1 MPDTRNWKQ
10 EIARALGGSLGSRT
24 DVIEEIAQHVDARY
38 RSLLA
43 RGVPEEE
50 AYRDALQELNEP
62 RALAREIGSIMPV
75 PAPQVAP
82 VGSRSPGSLLDVLR
96 QDIRYGL
103 RSLRKSPGFTF
114 LACLALALG
123 VGANSAIFTVVNAV
137 MLRPLPFAD
146 PDRLVRIWESNPSGG
161 WPTFAIS
168 QPNFLDWHSES
179 TSFDGLAAM
188 GGSQFSASGPGGAD
202 LVQANAVTVDF
213 LPVLGAS
220 PAMGR
225 NFRADEDRPGGNTRV
240 AILTHSFWQRRFGGA
255 KDVLGQSMILSGN
268 PYTIVGVLP
277 STFAWGTPTLDLLV
291 PLAPDPKRSR
301 GDHRLLVIGRLKPG
315 TTIDQAHAD
324 LSTIAARLEKQ
335 FPDSNQGWTVRLR
348 SFYDW
353 LIPDETRRSL
363 MMLSA
368 AVGLVLLI
376 ACLNVANL
384 LLARGASRQRELA
397 IRSALGAERLRL
409 VRQLLVEAMLLALI
423 ASAAGLAIAYGLV
436 QVLTWSAPE
445 DLPRVEEIS
454 MDARVLV
461 FTLGSAVLTGL
472 LFGLLPAVQVSRLNL
487 TDTLKLGTQGA
498 GGSASRQRLRSA
510 LVVGEVAISVALLI
524 GAGLLVRSLWRLQQ
538 VNPGFRHENVVTAR
552 IHLPSSRY
560 QGGQA
565 AWGFYERLLERARA
579 LPGVQAAATSSGVP
593 LSLGNTST
601 EIRIPGAP
609 VRKGGAQLGADWRLV
624 SPDYFK
630 TMGIPLKGRDF
641 SVHDTD
647 ESEPVTIISEETA
660 RRYFPD
666 VDPIGRTIVIRSFF
680 DEKPARIIGVAG
692 DVRSASLDADP
703 GPMVYGSA
711 RVFTGWNPMHLAIRG
726 AIAPEAYTA
735 SIREVM
741 HAIDREVPFF
751 DVRSADDLVA
761 ESLGPRRFNMYLLT
775 CFALVALLLA
785 SVGLFGVMAYLV
797 SQRTRDIGIR
807 LALGASRGDVLRMI
821 VGQGLLLTVIGAV
834 LGVAAGFA
842 ITDLMR
848 GLLFSVTPRDP
859 TTFVVVPVLLIVVAL
874 LACYVP
880 ARRAMRVDPLVA
892 LRTE

>member
-1 MPDTRNWKQ
+1 
-10 EIARALGGSLGSRT
+10 
-24 DVIEEIAQHVDARY
+24 
-38 RSLLA
+38 
-43 RGVPEEE
+43 
-50 AYRDALQELNEP
+50 
-62 RALAREIGSIMPV
+62 
-75 PAPQVAP
+75 
-82 VGSRSPGSLLDVLR
+82 
-96 QDIRYGL
+96 
-103 RSLRKSPGFTF
+103 
-114 LACLALALG
+114 
-123 VGANSAIFTVVNAV
+123 
-137 MLRPLPFAD
+137 
-146 PDRLVRIWESNPSGG
+146 
-161 WPTFAIS
+161 
-168 QPNFLDWHSES
+168 
-179 TSFDGLAAM
+179 
-188 GGSQFSASGPGGAD
+188 
-202 LVQANAVTVDF
+202 
-213 LPVLGAS
+213 
-220 PAMGR
+220 
-225 NFRADEDRPGGNTRV
+225 
-240 AILTHSFWQRRFGGA
+240 
-255 KDVLGQSMILSGN
+255 
-268 PYTIVGVLP
+268 
-277 STFAWGTPTLDLLV
+277 LV

-363 MMLSA
+363 LMLSA

-397 IRSALGAERLRL
+397 IRSALGAERSRL

-436 QVLTWSAPE
+436 QLLTWAAP
-445 DLPRVEEIS
+445 DGLPRVEEIS
-454 MDARVLV
+454 MDARVLL

-498 GGSASRQRLRSA
+498 GGSASRQRLRSI

-538 VNPGFRHENVVTAR
+538 VNPGFRQESVVTAR

-560 QGGQA
+560 RGNKA

-593 LSLGNTST
+593 LSAGNTST

-609 VRKGGAQLGADWRLV
+609 VRKDGAQLGADWRLV

-647 ESEPVTIISEETA
+647 ESEPVTIISDEAA

-666 VDPIGRTIVIRSFF
+666 VDPIGRTIVIRSFY
-680 DEKPARIIGVAG
+680 DEKPVRIIGVAG

-726 AIAPEAYTA
+726 AIAPEAYGA
-735 SIREVM
+735 SIREM
-741 HAIDREVPFF
+741 IHAIDREVPFF

-821 VGQGLLLTVIGAV
+821 LGQGLLLTVVGAV

-859 TTFVVVPVLLIVVAL
+859 TTFVIVPVLLIVVAL

-892 LRTE
+892 LRAE

>member
-1 MPDTRNWKQ
+1 MPETRNWKQ
-10 EIARALGGSLGSRT
+10 EIGRALGGDVDKRS
-24 DVIEEIAQHVDARY
+24 DVIEEIAQHCDARY

-50 AYRDALQELNEP
+50 AYREALQELNEP
-62 RALAREIGSIMPV
+62 RALAREIRGIAPSSPV
-75 PAPQVAP
+75 HSETPAQGAR
-82 VGSRSPGSLLDVLR
+82 RSFLDALR
-96 QDIRYGL
+96 QDVRYGL
-103 RSLRKSPGFTF
+103 RALRHSPGFTF

-123 VGANSAIFTVVNAV
+123 VGANTAIFTVVNAV
-137 MLRPLPFAD
+137 MLRPLPFTE
-146 PDRLVRIWESNPSGG
+146 PDRLVRIWESNPTGG

-168 QPNFLDWHSES
+168 QPNFLDWRSTS
-179 TSFDGLAAM
+179 TSFDRLAAM
-188 GGSQFSASGPGGAD
+188 GGAGFSTSGPGGAE

-213 LPVLGAS
+213 LPVLGAT
-220 PAMGR
+220 PVMGR
-225 NFRADEDRPGGNTRV
+225 NFREDEDRPGGSTRV
-240 AILTHSFWQRRFGGA
+240 AILTHMFWQRRFGGA
-255 KDVLGQSMILSGN
+255 NDVLGQSLILNGN

-348 SFYDW
+348 GFYDW

-363 MMLSA
+363 MILSG

-384 LLARGASRQRELA
+384 LLARGASRQRELS
-397 IRSALGAERLRL
+397 IRSALGAERSRI
-409 VRQLLVEAMLLALI
+409 VRQLLVEAMLLSLI
-423 ASAAGLAIAYGLV
+423 ASAVGLAIAYGLI

-454 MDARVLV
+454 MDARVLM

-472 LFGLLPAVQVSRLNL
+472 VFGLLPAIQVSHLNL
-487 TDTLKLGTQGA
+487 SDTLKLGTAGA
-498 GGSASRQRLRSA
+498 GGAASRQRLRSA

-524 GAGLLVRSLWRLQQ
+524 GAGLLIRSLWRLQQ

-560 QGGQA
+560 QGGKA
-565 AWGFYERLLERARA
+565 AWGFYERLLARARA
-579 LPGVQAAATSSGVP
+579 LPGVQSAATSSGVP
-593 LSLGNTST
+593 LSQGNTST
-601 EIRIPGAP
+601 EVQIPGTP
-609 VRKGGAQLGADWRLV
+609 VRKGGASLGADWRLV
-624 SPDYFK
+624 SPGYFK

-641 SVHDTD
+641 DDHDTE

-666 VDPIGRTIVIRSFF
+666 VDPIGRMIVIRSFF
-680 DEKPARIIGVAG
+680 DEKPCRIIGVAG

-711 RVFTGWNPMHLAIRG
+711 RVFAGWNPMHLAIRG
-726 AIAPEAYTA
+726 AIAPETYVA
-735 SIREVM
+735 SIRELM

-751 DVRSADDLVA
+751 DVRSADALVA

-807 LALGASRGDVLRMI
+807 LALGASRQDVLRMI
-821 VGQGLLLTVIGAV
+821 VGQGLVLAVVGAV
-834 LGVAAGFA
+834 VGVAAGYA

-848 GLLFSVTPRDP
+848 GLLFSVTPTDP
-859 TTFVVVPVLLIVVAL
+859 TTFIAVPVLLIVVAL
-874 LACYVP
+874 AACYVP
-880 ARRAMRVDPLVA
+880 ARRALKVDPLVA